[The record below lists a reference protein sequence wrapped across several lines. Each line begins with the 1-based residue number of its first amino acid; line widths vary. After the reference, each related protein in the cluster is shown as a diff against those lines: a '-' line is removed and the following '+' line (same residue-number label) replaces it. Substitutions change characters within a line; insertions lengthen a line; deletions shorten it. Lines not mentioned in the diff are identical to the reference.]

1 MARRSGW
8 DVDRAALD
16 KGARW
21 LRKSLAQS
29 KDQDGYHYMGVAG
42 AQAFALYVLAELAA
56 DKIGPGLDAAL
67 RDKLLRE
74 RGKLPR
80 YGRAFLARA
89 LARTDNKD
97 MAKMVLD
104 EILAE
109 AGAGKG
115 PLVIGL
121 LATRTQGRWENTQ
134 ENLYSLVA
142 LADLARVRAAS
153 GGAKI
158 TVTAGGKSLY
168 AGALKGAE
176 VRRLAVPNDG
186 QGAGS
191 LVIETDGAPVYYL
204 ARLHSVRVLDPTARQ
219 AGMTVVREYLD
230 GESERRLSQAKVGQL
245 VKVRL
250 KIQSQSSRSHVA
262 VVDRLPAGLEPVL
275 DRFKPKDQEEDDE
288 GRIHWWWMAQETR
301 WQNQQLHDDRVELF
315 ADVLVAGETTH
326 EYLTRAMSAGSFTAP
341 GTLAEMMYK
350 PTVNGR
356 SAGDTLQVVR

>member
-1 MARRSGW
+1 
-8 DVDRAALD
+8 
-16 KGARW
+16 
-21 LRKSLAQS
+21 
-29 KDQDGYHYMGVAG
+29 
-42 AQAFALYVLAELAA
+42 
-56 DKIGPGLDAAL
+56 
-67 RDKLLRE
+67 
-74 RGKLPR
+74 
-80 YGRAFLARA
+80 
-89 LARTDNKD
+89 
-97 MAKMVLD
+97 
-104 EILAE
+104 
-109 AGAGKG
+109 
-115 PLVIGL
+115 
-121 LATRTQGRWENTQ
+121 
-134 ENLYSLVA
+134 
-142 LADLARVRAAS
+142 
-153 GGAKI
+153 
-158 TVTAGGKSLY
+158 
-168 AGALKGAE
+168 